1 MRETRRERIRDGER
15 ELVMGEDGE
24 MIRERERERVSWC
37 FKPSQPHRIISGLK
51 ETFIRDT

>member
-24 MIRERERERVSWC
+24 MIRERERERERELVGALSLVN
-37 FKPSQPHRIISGLK
+37 HTGLY
-51 ETFIRDT
+51 RG